1 MYSSNFINNII
12 SCQLH
17 AMVACKK
24 ITNGCDNGSNC
35 NNMILT
41 VLPQIIEHAKVQWH
55 MLMEIQGLAWDR
67 HINVTG
73 LNRLMVSHPH
83 FNKDKTDININN
95 EKLKQIHFNSIWPH
109 TITKINDNRNLD
121 SALAWSVN
129 MVLIVN

>member
-1 MYSSNFINNII
+1 
-12 SCQLH
+12 
-17 AMVACKK
+17 
-24 ITNGCDNGSNC
+24 
-35 NNMILT
+35 
-41 VLPQIIEHAKVQWH
+41 
-55 MLMEIQGLAWDR
+55 
-67 HINVTG
+67 
-73 LNRLMVSHPH
+73 MVSHPH